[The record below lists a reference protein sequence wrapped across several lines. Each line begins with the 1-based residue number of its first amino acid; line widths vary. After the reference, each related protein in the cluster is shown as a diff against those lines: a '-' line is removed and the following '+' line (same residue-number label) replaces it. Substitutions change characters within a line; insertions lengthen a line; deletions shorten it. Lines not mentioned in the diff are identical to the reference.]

1 MSDTSCGRGP
11 RWSER
16 WSDHGP
22 VSTPR
27 RAHQRRTRRGT
38 TLLLLPFTAALET
51 VADADSVTSDII
63 FGFAKLRSRPCLYEH
78 TR

>member
-1 MSDTSCGRGP
+1 LIDTARFDAPSSPPAVGMRGP
-11 RWSER
+11 
-16 WSDHGP
+16 
-22 VSTPR
+22 
-27 RAHQRRTRRGT
+27 A
-38 TLLLLPFTAALET
+38 LLLLPFTAAPES

>member
-1 MSDTSCGRGP
+1 
-11 RWSER
+11 
-16 WSDHGP
+16 
-22 VSTPR
+22 
-27 RAHQRRTRRGT
+27 
-38 TLLLLPFTAALET
+38 LLPFTAALET